1 MREYAKLDT
10 ALEIMSYKLAKAVTK
25 NNENNDEEAEK
36 NIQTLKKIQKEVYK
50 GNMEIID
57 KVIKVYGKEIKDDIN
72 NKKRGLND

>member
-10 ALEIMSYKLAKAVTK
+10 ALEIMSYKIAKAVIK
-25 NNENNDEEAEK
+25 NNEKNDEEAEK

-57 KVIKVYGKEIKDDIN
+57 KVIKVYGKEIKEDIN
-72 NKKRGLND
+72 NKKRGLDN

>member
-10 ALEIMSYKLAKAVTK
+10 ALEIMSYKLAKAVIK
-25 NNENNDEEAEK
+25 NNEKNDEEAEK

-57 KVIKVYGKEIKDDIN
+57 KVIKVYGKEIKEDIN
-72 NKKRGLND
+72 NKKRGLDN

>member
-10 ALEIMSYKLAKAVTK
+10 ALEIMSYKLAKAVIK
-25 NNENNDEEAEK
+25 NSEKNDKEAEK
-36 NIQTLKKIQKEVYK
+36 DIETLKKIQKEVYK

-72 NKKRGLND
+72 NKKRG

>member
-25 NNENNDEEAEK
+25 NNEKNDEEAEK

-72 NKKRGLND
+72 NKKRGLKD